1 MKRTLLFLFLI
12 TASAFAQIQPVQP
25 PVGNINGDLFA
36 SGYGGWSVPMGNN
49 GSTSWTSGTFCSANY
64 GGTNFAA
71 FTVGTPI
78 KINDLINPANSD
90 IVTVTNVI
98 SNPAQCAISTTAPAH
113 QHQSFNLGSATAG
126 IQEAINANIGTQVP
140 LTIHLTADW
149 YRLGGTLSMVTAT
162 AQGNIN
168 IGIVDDTQTPSNWYQ
183 WGGSHYALISIG
195 GGSSAIFTPTTPGT
209 VPGGRAPVY
218 LAQIAAG
225 TDACTV
231 INNQAATL
239 PSTNGVVDATWLP
252 PGNYTCV
259 NPIRLNTATQAVSLW
274 LQDGVIFTFN
284 TVLGTTK
291 SPSNCAVSV
300 GPGGV
305 NSGGTAIGQPNGG
318 SSIIVFGHN
327 YLGGNNFVAGPNFTG
342 WGLICNGSFKGSQ
355 ESFRLDGVSAS
366 GNSTAQVAGALI
378 YIAGVFGP
386 TRISNGG
393 TSNCFAQ
400 CFEGDAG
407 DGSISSG
414 AGNWYFDNDVL
425 ADGYTGSQQY
435 PGSVVKFD
443 ALTSSGGIGNVYF
456 SGGIIQDNGPC
467 NPLIVI
473 NGRGSSQLG
482 VITFQNTYPE
492 TRASSPCM
500 YNSDVSPIQII
511 DASQIW
517 IDNMRVGGSRGTA
530 PNLVEISSTAGGTG
544 SSTTYGIKIDGLST
558 GGSDGYSCLIR
569 NFMEGAGGCETGF
582 ATGAGDLYVPPYFYG
597 GNSPG
602 LRLTNYAPPS
612 SACTSGTLG
621 SIWTNS
627 TDTSTSG
634 PVSYC
639 QVQAGVIGWYKP
651 QGSGGGSGNAITALT
666 GDVSATGPGSVS
678 AQVTGLMG
686 TPIGSLSGLL
696 QLASG
701 VPSAATSV
709 NVTGSGQFGTY
720 SRSGIFSPA
729 CGSSVVFDASK
740 GDYQYLNLNC
750 NVTSSSLIG
759 TSSFQT
765 SFGQHLHFTI
775 CNAGGFAFNWPTSFV
790 GVTPVT
796 TGTGCTV
803 ESFIVENSIVQADS
817 TNSANCITSASLASC
832 GQAVQGEVAFP
843 SGTNPSLTINT
854 TGYIAG
860 SQLIFTPDQ
869 SIGGDLGVTCNA
881 SGAQGH
887 FEVTGFSAGVSVTMT
902 WYGTVATNPLCGKF
916 SVRNL

>member
-1 MKRTLLFLFLI
+1 MRKIFLFLFLI

-149 YRLGGTLSMVTAT
+149 YRLGGTLSMVTAV

-168 IGIVDDTQTPSNWYQ
+168 IGIVDDTQTPSNWYD
-183 WGGSHYALISIG
+183 WGGTNYQLISIG
-195 GGSSAIFTPTTPGT
+195 GGGTSAIFNQTTKGI
-209 VPGGRAPVY
+209 VPGGRVPIYAS
-218 LAQIAAG
+218 QITG
-225 TDACTV
+225 GLDVCTV
-231 INNQAATL
+231 INNAVQAT
-239 PSTNGVVDATWLP
+239 TTGNVTIDATWLP

-259 NPIRLNTATQAVSLW
+259 NPIVLYKGNIAASLW
-274 LQDGVIFTFN
+274 LQAGTNFIFN
-284 TVLGTTK
+284 TQLGTAK
-291 SPSNCAVSV
+291 LPSNCAVQV
-300 GPGGV
+300 GPP
-305 NSGGTAIGQPNGG
+305 TADQNGG

-327 YLGGNNFVAGPNFTG
+327 DLEGYNFQLGPSARVWGTICDATFSGLQESLYIDGVGLKGNPTAQVGGALLYLGGIN
-342 WGLICNGSFKGSQ
+342 
-355 ESFRLDGVSAS
+355 
-366 GNSTAQVAGALI
+366 
-378 YIAGVFGP
+378 GP
-386 TRISNGG
+386 TAIKNS
-393 TSNCFAQ
+393 SSYQCFAQ
-400 CFEGDAG
+400 CVEVDSG
-407 DGSISSG
+407 DGSYSVS
-414 AGNWYFDNDVL
+414 AGNIVFQNDTWT
-425 ADGYTGSQQY
+425 DEYSGSQVY
-435 PGSVVKFD
+435 SGSVMGFNT
-443 ALTSSGGIGNVYF
+443 LTSAGGIGYVYF
-456 SGGIIQDNGPC
+456 DGGIIQGNGPF
-467 NPLIVI
+467 NPLLTF
-473 NGRGSSQLG
+473 NGNGGNQLG
-482 VITFQNTYPE
+482 AVTFHNTYLEINPA
-492 TRASSPCM
+492 TTGGNYSNVDPVQITDA
-500 YNSDVSPIQII
+500 NS
-511 DASQIW
+511 IW
-517 IDNMRVGGSRGTA
+517 VDTWKVGGDR
-530 PNLVEISSTAGGTG
+530 SSAQANIVDIAQSNTNRTWA
-544 SSTTYGIKIDGLST
+544 IKIEQLST
-558 GGSDGYSCLIR
+558 GASGFTCLIK
-569 NFMEGAGGCETGF
+569 NTIDGTCDTGF
-582 ATGAGDLYVPPYFYG
+582 PDGDDQITEAPYYFG
-597 GNSPG
+597 GITPAI
-602 LRLTNYAPPS
+602 RFENYAPPS
-612 SACTSGTLG
+612 SACYTGTLG

-701 VPSAATSV
+701 VPSAATGV

-775 CNAGGFAFNWPTSFV
+775 CNAGGFTFNWPTGFV

-803 ESFIVENSIVQADS
+803 ESFIVQNSIVQADS